1 MENKEECSI
10 LTNHFNINAMKNIKD
25 MTQILSLFNSIEKV
39 YFTNY
44 MTERNDLLK
53 SQIMS
58 LLKII
63 DANLQNSSHLSKDEI
78 SFLYFVK
85 SLSLDKLPEYSKE
98 SEESASKSVSY
109 ISLFYLSFSSSN

>member
-1 MENKEECSI
+1 MEKEVNNTV
-10 LTNHFNINAMKNIKD
+10 LTSHFDVNSMKNVKNMKD
-25 MTQILSLFNSIEKV
+25 ILDLFNSVEKV

-44 MTERNDLLK
+44 EKERNDLLK

-58 LLKII
+58 LIKII
-63 DANLQNSSHLSKDEI
+63 DANLQNGSQLSKEEI

-98 SEESASKSVSY
+98 SEESASKSVSSA
-109 ISLFYLSFSSSN
+109 IIIIMFSLN